1 MKRIWSVRS
10 VSAIV
15 VAAALA
21 AGVFVVHADE
31 GMWTF
36 DNVPRAL
43 IKQKY
48 GFEITDQWLEHVRLA
63 SARVGN
69 GGSGSFVSP
78 DGLLFTNQ
86 HVGRGQVAKLST
98 PERDLVKNGFYAATR
113 TEELKCPDLE
123 VNILVSYED
132 VTKRVLGAVK
142 PGASDAEAGAQRRAE
157 MAAIEKACVAETGLK
172 CEVITLYSGGE
183 YWLYRNKKY
192 TDLRLVFAPE
202 EQIAYFGGDYDNFTY
217 PRWNFD
223 ITFFRAYENGQPAK
237 TTHFLKWS
245 KAGAAEGELIF
256 TPGYPGSTAR
266 LLAVAQIKYQRDVG
280 NPIQMQ
286 VWTARRDALAKYA
299 AIGPEQARRASA
311 GRLSLENSIKRLVG
325 QQDGLLNPRI
335 FRRKEDDE
343 AALRAKVAG
352 NPEWL
357 KAYAPAWDQIAGAY
371 ASLPAYAKR
380 IAYSSLTASALA
392 TTASTIVR
400 YGDEVKKPSAQRYP
414 EFNDARLE
422 GLKFGL
428 FSGAPVYLDME
439 EAQLAAWLG
448 EARKALGDGDPF
460 VKAALNGQEPAAVAK
475 QVMAATKLA
484 DPAARKALIEGG
496 PDAIAASA
504 DPLIA
509 LARRVE
515 PIIRELRAWQ
525 EEKIQSVESRAGQK
539 IAEARFAVYG
549 KSAYPDANFNLRLEY
564 GTVLGYEEDTTLV
577 PYKTTFYGLYERAAA
592 FGEKPPFNL
601 PPRWRDGR
609 SKLDLATPY
618 NFVYTAD
625 TIGGNSGS
633 PVINRDAEICG
644 INFDSNV
651 QKLPNRYLY
660 IDEAEGSRAVG
671 VHSAGII
678 EGLRKLYGADALVA
692 ELLGDRR

>member
-1 MKRIWSVRS
+1 MKRIALVVLLMSFGWATLGVR
-10 VSAIV
+10 
-15 VAAALA
+15 
-21 AGVFVVHADE
+21 ADE

-36 DNVPRAL
+36 DNVPRRL
-43 IKQKY
+43 IKEKY
-48 GFEITDQWLEHVRLA
+48 GFDITDQWLEHVRLA
-63 SARVGN
+63 SVRVGD

-86 HVGRGQVAKLST
+86 HVGRGQVTKLST
-98 PERDLVKNGFYAATR
+98 PQRDLVKEGFYAAAR
-113 TEELKCPDLE
+113 QDELKCPDLE

-132 VTKRVLGAVK
+132 VTKRVQGAASAA
-142 PGASDAEAGAQRRAE
+142 GASDKDANGRRKAE
-157 MAAIEKACVAETGLK
+157 MSAIEKECSTATGLK

-223 ITFFRAYENGQPAK
+223 ITFFRVYENGQPLK
-237 TTHFLKWS
+237 TAHYLKWS
-245 KAGAAEGELIF
+245 KSGAAEGELIF

-266 LLAVAQIKYQRDVG
+266 LLTVAQIGYQRDLG
-280 NPIQMQ
+280 NPTQMQ
-286 VWTARRDALAKYA
+286 VWMSRRDALVRYA
-299 AIGPEQARRASA
+299 AIGAEQARRASA
-311 GRLSLENSIKRLVG
+311 GRLGLENSIKRLVG
-325 QQDGLLNPRI
+325 QQGGLMNPRI
-335 FRRKEDDE
+335 FRKKEDEE
-343 AALRAKVAG
+343 AALRAKVAA
-352 NPEWL
+352 NPEWQR
-357 KAYAPAWDQIAGAY
+357 AYAPAWEQVAAAY
-371 ASLPAYAKR
+371 AALPAYAKR
-380 IAYSSLTASALA
+380 LSFSTLTASRLA
-392 TTASTIVR
+392 GMASTIVR
-400 YGDEVKKPSAQRYP
+400 YGDEIPKPSAQRYP
-414 EFNDARLE
+414 EFTDARLE

-428 FSGAPVYLDME
+428 FSTAPVYADME
-439 EAQLAAWLG
+439 EAQLAAWLEDG
-448 EARKALGDGDPF
+448 RKALGAADPF
-460 VKAALNGQEPAAVAK
+460 IKAALGGQTPSALAK
-475 QVMAATKLA
+475 QIVSGTTLA
-484 DPAARKALIEGG
+484 DVAARKALVDGG
-496 PDAIAASA
+496 PSAIAATT

-515 PIIRELRAWQ
+515 PVIRGLRAWQ
-525 EEKIQSVESRAGQK
+525 EENIQSVDARAGQK

-549 KSAYPDANFNLRLEY
+549 KTAYPDANFNLRLEY

-577 PYKTTFYGLYERAAA
+577 PPKTTFYGLYERAAG
-592 FGEKPPFNL
+592 FGEKAPFTL
-601 PPRWRDGR
+601 PARWRDGR
-609 SKLDLATPY
+609 AKLDLATPF

-651 QKLPNRYLY
+651 QKLPNRYMY

-678 EGLRKLYGADALVA
+678 EGLKKLYGADALVA
-692 ELLGDRR
+692 ELVGPGR

>member
-1 MKRIWSVRS
+1 MKPTV
-10 VSAIV
+10 AMLMALIV
-15 VAAALA
+15 VAPAVL
-21 AGVFVVHADE
+21 GVRADE

-63 SARVGN
+63 SARVGS

-86 HVGRGQVAKLST
+86 HVGRGQVTKLST
-98 PERDLVKNGFYAATR
+98 PQRDLVKDGFYAPTR
-113 TEELKCPDLE
+113 ADELKCPDLE

-132 VTKRVLGAVK
+132 VTARVLGAVK
-142 PGASDAEAGAQRRAE
+142 AGASDVEAGAQRRAE
-157 MAAIEKACVAETGLK
+157 MAAIEKDCAAATGLK

-237 TTHFLKWS
+237 TDHYLKWS

-266 LLAVAQIKYQRDVG
+266 LLTVAQIKYQRDVG
-280 NPIQMQ
+280 NPIQQQ
-286 VWTARRDALAKYA
+286 VWTARRDALARYA
-299 AIGPEQARRASA
+299 ALGPEQSRRASA
-311 GRLSLENSIKRLVG
+311 GRLGLENSLKRLVG
-325 QQDGLLNPRI
+325 QQEGLMNPRT
-335 FRRKEDDE
+335 FAKKEEAE
-343 AALRAKVAG
+343 AALRAKVAA

-371 ASLPAYAKR
+371 AGLPALAKR
-380 IAYSSLTASALA
+380 IAFSNLTASPLA
-392 TTASTIVR
+392 GMASTIVR
-400 YGDEVKKPSAQRYP
+400 FGDEIQRPSAQRYS
-414 EFNDARLE
+414 EFTDARLE
-422 GLKFGL
+422 GLKYGL
-428 FSGAPVYLDME
+428 FSSAPVYTDME
-439 EAQLAAWLG
+439 EAQLAAWLE
-448 EARKALGDGDPF
+448 EARRVLGAEDPF
-460 VKAALNGQEPAAVAK
+460 VRAALDGQAPAALAK
-475 QVMAATKLA
+475 QVMAGTALA
-484 DPAARKALIEGG
+484 DPAARKTLVEGG
-496 PDAIAASA
+496 PAAIKASA
-504 DPLIA
+504 DPLVA

-515 PIIRELRAWQ
+515 PVIRELRAWQ
-525 EEKIQSVESRAGQK
+525 EEKIQSVEGRAGQK

-577 PYKTTFYGLYERAAA
+577 PHKTTFYGLYERAAA
-592 FGEKPPFNL
+592 FGEKPPFHL
-601 PPRWRDGR
+601 PARWRDGR
-609 SKLDLATPY
+609 AKLDLATPY

-633 PVINRDAEICG
+633 PVINRNAEICG
-644 INFDSNV
+644 INFDSNL
-651 QKLPNRYLY
+651 QKLPNRYMY

-671 VHSAGII
+671 VHSAGIL

-692 ELLGDRR
+692 ELTGQSR

>member
-1 MKRIWSVRS
+1 MKRVAFLSF
-10 VSAIV
+10 AAV
-15 VAAALA
+15 VAWTAL
-21 AGVFVVHADE
+21 GVRADE

-63 SARVGN
+63 SVRVGN

-86 HVGRGQVAKLST
+86 HVGRGQVTKLST
-98 PERDLVKNGFYAATR
+98 PQRDLVKDGFYAPTR
-113 TEELKCPDLE
+113 ADELKCPDLE

-132 VTKRVLGAVK
+132 VTKRVLDAVK
-142 PGASDAEAGAQRRAE
+142 PGATDAEAGSQRRAE
-157 MAAIEKACVAETGLK
+157 MATIEKACAASTGLK

-202 EQIAYFGGDYDNFTY
+202 EQIAYFGGDFDNFTY

-223 ITFFRAYENGQPAK
+223 ITFIRAYENGQPAK
-237 TTHFLKWS
+237 TAHYLKWS
-245 KAGAAEGELIF
+245 KAGASEGELIF

-266 LLAVAQIKYQRDVG
+266 LLTVAQLKYQRDVG
-280 NPIQMQ
+280 NPVQMQ
-286 VWTARRDALAKYA
+286 VWTSRRDALVRYA
-299 AIGPEQARRASA
+299 ARGQEQSRRASA
-311 GRLSLENSIKRLVG
+311 GRLGLENSIKRLVG

-335 FRRKEDDE
+335 FKKKEDDE
-343 AALRAKVAG
+343 AALRAKVAA
-352 NPEWL
+352 NPVWL

-371 ASLPAYAKR
+371 AGLPAKAKR
-380 IAYSSLTASALA
+380 LAWSNLTASTLA
-392 TTASTIVR
+392 GMASTIVR
-400 YGDEVKKPSAQRYP
+400 YGDEIQKPSAQRYP

-428 FSGAPVYLDME
+428 FSSAPVYADLE
-439 EAQLAAWLG
+439 EAQLVAWLEEG
-448 EARKALGDGDPF
+448 QKTLGPEDPF
-460 VKAALNGQEPAAVAK
+460 VKAALSGQAPAALVK
-475 QVMAATKLA
+475 QVFAATTLA
-484 DPAARKALIEGG
+484 DPAARKALVEGG
-496 PDAIAASA
+496 AEAIQASK

-515 PIIRELRAWQ
+515 PVIRELRAWQ
-525 EEKIQSVESRAGQK
+525 EETIQSVEARAGQK

-577 PYKTTFYGLYERAAA
+577 PYKTTFFGLFERAAA
-592 FGEKPPFNL
+592 FGEKPPFQL
-601 PPRWRDGR
+601 PARWRDGR
-609 SKLDLATPY
+609 PKLDLATPY

-644 INFDSNV
+644 INFDSNL
-651 QKLPNRYLY
+651 QKLPNRYMY

-678 EGLRKLYGADALVA
+678 EGLRKLYGADTLVS
-692 ELLGDRR
+692 ELLGSSR